1 MKTKL
6 SGRFW
11 CALTLFSLI
20 GQVAWVVENM
30 YLNVFIY
37 NMFRASASDI
47 SLMVAMSAVA
57 AALTTVFIGA
67 LADKIGK
74 RKMFICGGY
83 ILWGISIFCF
93 TLLKTEILGTLF
105 PMVAH
110 AASLGITL
118 TVTLDCIMTFFGS
131 TANDAAFNAWITD
144 STDSTN
150 RGSVE
155 GINSMMPLV
164 AILVVFGGFMFFNL
178 EEASSWTIIFSIIGI
193 IVILVGILGIFIIK
207 EPDIKPS
214 ETSYFRNIFHGFM
227 PSTIRSNSLLY
238 IILAGFVIFNIAI
251 QIFMPYLI
259 IYYEKTLKMTNY
271 VLVLAPAIVLAS
283 VCTALWGKV
292 YDKKGFKFAITFPL
306 IWLVAGFTTLFLTTS
321 AVPVF
326 AGSLMMMCGY
336 LSGMAVFGAL
346 IREYTPAG
354 KAGMFQGLRIFS
366 QVLIPGVVGP
376 AIGAR
381 VLKNA
386 QLIENN
392 DGTTSFLPNKYIF
405 LAAMIAI
412 ICLIPMVILIVKK
425 NVKPLTDLTTP
436 FEAELKENS
445 IPWDVY
451 PRPTLKRDSYK
462 CLNGKWDF
470 RIKRGNKEIFKGDIL
485 VPFPVESRLSGVQKN
500 IQKKDLMI
508 YERYFEIEEDFY
520 KKDNGQKLI
529 LNFGAVD
536 AETTVYVNNV
546 SVCHNIGGYL
556 PFSADISD
564 YVKSGKNTL
573 TVHVSDPLDSN
584 VPYGKQRKKRGGMW
598 YTPVSGIWQT
608 VWLETVTDDYITSI
622 KTTACYTSENAS
634 NKPYVKIDVIGGCNE
649 KKLVIDGKEIPFTG
663 NSITYSPEEIH
674 LWSADDPYLYDFK
687 IIAGKDSVSSY
698 FALRFVTI
706 EGKKILIN
714 GEPVFFHGLL
724 DQGYF
729 SDGIY
734 LPATYKGFENDI
746 LTMKSL
752 GFNCLRKHIKI
763 EPQIFYYLCDK
774 YGMYV
779 FQDFVN
785 NGKYSFIVDTAL
797 PTIGFKRGITHRAD
811 NIRRRHFEDTAKRTV
826 NHLYN
831 HPCVCYYTIFN
842 EGWGQYDADSQYDL
856 FKKIDSS
863 RVWDTTSGWFKETK
877 SDVDSEHIYF
887 KPLRFPASGSSS
899 RPLVLS
905 EFGGYS
911 LKIPENSANPN
922 NTYGYKFFTEADDFC
937 TAISKLYTEEV
948 AEAIRSDHLCAA
960 ILTQVSDVE
969 DETNGLFTYD
979 RQVLKVDKELMQRI
993 SKEINTAF
1001 TMR

>member
-6 SGRFW
+6 SARFW

-37 NMFRASASDI
+37 NMFHAKASDI
-47 SLMVAMSAVA
+47 SLMVAMSAVS

-74 RKMFICGGY
+74 RKLFICGGY

-93 TLLKTEILGTLF
+93 ALLKTQVLGTLF
-105 PMVAH
+105 PMVTS
-110 AASLGITL
+110 AAALGVTL
-118 TVTLDCIMTFFGS
+118 TIALDCIMTFFGS

-178 EEASSWTIIFSIIGI
+178 EESSSWTIIFSIIGAV
-193 IVILVGILGIFIIK
+193 VILVGIIGIFVIK
-207 EPDIKPS
+207 EPNISPS
-214 ETSYFRNIFHGFM
+214 ETGYFKNIFYGFM
-227 PSTIRSNSLLY
+227 PSTIKNNALLY
-238 IILAGFVIFNIAI
+238 IILAAFIIFNIAI

-259 IYYEKTLKMTNY
+259 IYYEKTLEMSNY

-283 VCTALWGKV
+283 VCTAFWGKI
-292 YDKKGFKFAITFPL
+292 YDKKGFKFSVIFPI
-306 IWLVAGFTTLFLTTS
+306 IWLILGFTVLFFTTS
-321 AVPVF
+321 TVPVF
-326 AGSLMMMCGY
+326 IGSLFMMCGY
-336 LSGMAVFGAL
+336 LSGMAVFGAA
-346 IREYTPAG
+346 IREYTPMG

-366 QVLIPGVVGP
+366 QVLIPGVIGP

-386 QLIENN
+386 QLVENS

-412 ICLIPMVILIVKK
+412 FLLIPMVILIVKK
-425 NVKPLTDLTTP
+425 NKNSLTDLVTP
-436 FEAELKENS
+436 FESELKQNDL
-445 IPWDVY
+445 PWDVY
-451 PRPTLKRDSYK
+451 PRPMLKRDSYM

-470 RIKRGNKEIFKGDIL
+470 IIKRQNKNVFTGHIL
-485 VPFPVESRLSGVQKN
+485 VPFPVESRLSGVHKNVQKN
-500 IQKKDLMI
+500 DLMI
-508 YERYFEIEEDFY
+508 YKRSFQLSDDFY
-520 KKDNGQKLI
+520 NPGKQQRLI

-536 AETTVYVNNV
+536 AETTVYVNGV
-546 SVCHNIGGYL
+546 KVIHNIGGYL
-556 PFSADISD
+556 PFSVDISD
-564 YVKSGKNTL
+564 NVESGENHI
-573 TVHVSDPLDSN
+573 TVCVSDPIDSY

-608 VWLETVTDDYITSI
+608 VWLEAVDEKYISSI
-622 KTTACYTSENAS
+622 KSTATYIEENGT
-634 NKPYVKIDVIGGCNE
+634 KRPGVTIDICGGCNE
-649 KKLVIDGKEIPFTG
+649 KKLILGDKEIPFTG
-663 NSITYSPEEIH
+663 NSITFSPDEIH
-674 LWSADDPYLYDFK
+674 LWTAENPYLYEFE
-687 IIAGKDSVSSY
+687 IIAGKDKISSY
-698 FALRFVTI
+698 FALRYVTV
-706 EGKKILIN
+706 EDKKILIN
-714 GEPVFFHGLL
+714 GKPVFFHGLL

-734 LPATYKGFENDI
+734 TPASYKGYENDI
-746 LTMKSL
+746 LTMKEL

-785 NGKYSFIVDTAL
+785 NGKYSFLIDTAL
-797 PTIGFKRGITHRAD
+797 PTIGLKRGITHRAGKK
-811 NIRRRHFEDTAKRTV
+811 RRYYFESTAKETV
-826 NHLYN
+826 NLLYN
-831 HPCVCYYTIFN
+831 HPCICYYTIFN
-842 EGWGQYDADSQYDL
+842 EGWGQYDADSMYDV
-856 FKKIDSS
+856 FKNLDGS

-877 SDVDSEHIYF
+877 SDVESDHIYF
-887 KPLRFPASGSSS
+887 RPLSFKNSGTTS

-911 LKIPENSANPN
+911 LKISANSANPN
-922 NTYGYKFFTEADDFC
+922 NTYGYKFFDKSEDFSA
-937 TAISKLYTEEV
+937 AIEKLYLDEV
-948 AEAIRSDHLCAA
+948 VRAIGSTNLCAT

-979 RQVLKVDKELMQRI
+979 RQVLKVDKDMMLRI
-993 SKEINTAF
+993 ATEVNDAF
-1001 TMR
+1001 MKQ